1 MKYKYPVLLFAAFI
15 VFLFLYNP
23 LNLYFLSDDFDSIFN
38 LRLKNSF
45 LHSYRPFSELTIK
58 ADHFLWGKDAAG
70 YHFTNILIHFLS
82 SGVLY
87 VFSMQVYC
95 ISFDKSETKQYAFF
109 TALFFLFYPYHSE
122 SLFWIDGRGASLCT
136 LMSLLSLSFYF
147 KKNQSPNYYFLSL
160 LFFTIAALSYEASWV
175 LPVIITLAS
184 ALIFEKTQWKN
195 EIKYIVGLWLVFFIY
210 LITRFYLTGQFI
222 GSPYGTEKVLSA
234 DIFSKIKNFIVLFSR
249 SFVPPSE
256 STPLFIFYTFILLFF
271 LSYSLYRL
279 KNKWNLILKI
289 SLFSFVISILPFIS
303 FGIDSHDTEGER
315 FLYLAS
321 VFVAILFIVV
331 LILVFKKKF
340 RVIISVTIILEA
352 GLLFYNYQA
361 YEVAS
366 RVSKQTTKALSTLKN
381 SDTLYI
387 MNLPSQFRGAYIF
400 RNGFESAVQ
409 LYTEVNNVNILSKS
423 EFQNPSSPTFNISYV
438 PLEFAVK
445 KGLVD
450 SASNTNNTVIF
461 KWERDELEIYK

>member
-1 MKYKYPVLLFAAFI
+1 MLAAFI
-15 VFLFLYNP
+15 VFLLLYNP
-23 LNLYFLSDDFDSIFN
+23 FNLYFLSDDFDSIFN

-82 SGVLY
+82 SGVLF
-87 VFSMQVYC
+87 VFSRQVYS
-95 ISFDKSETKQYAFF
+95 ISFGKSETEQCAFF

-147 KKNQSPNYYFLSL
+147 KKNQGATYYFLSL

-184 ALIFEKTQWKN
+184 ALIFEKNRLKN
-195 EIKYIVGLWLVFFIY
+195 EIKYIIGVWLVFLIY
-210 LITRFYLTGQFI
+210 LRTRFYLTGHFI

-234 DIFSKIKNFIVLFSR
+234 DIFSKLKNFIVLFSR

-256 STPLFIFYTFILLFF
+256 STPVFIFYTFILLFL

-321 VFVAILFIVV
+321 VFVSIFFIVV
-331 LILVFKKKF
+331 LILLFKKQF
-340 RVIISVTIILEA
+340 TVIISIIIILEA

-366 RVSKQTTKALSTLKN
+366 RVSKQTTKVFSTLKN

-387 MNLPSQFRGAYIF
+387 LNLPGQFRGAYIF

-409 LYTEVNNVNILSKS
+409 LYTGVKNVNILSKS
-423 EFQNPSSPTFNISYV
+423 ELENPSLRTFNISYF
-438 PLEFAVK
+438 PLEIALK
-445 KGLVD
+445 NGLAD
-450 SASNTNNTVIF
+450 SARNINNAVIF
-461 KWERDELEIYK
+461 KWERNGLQIYK